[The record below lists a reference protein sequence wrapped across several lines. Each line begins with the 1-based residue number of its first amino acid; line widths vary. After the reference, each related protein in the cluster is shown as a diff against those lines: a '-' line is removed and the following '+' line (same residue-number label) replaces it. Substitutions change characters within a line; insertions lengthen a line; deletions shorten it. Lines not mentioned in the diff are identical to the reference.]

1 MRHDALDA
9 CAADVATGAQLAM
22 QTQTETTL
30 PLPSALD
37 DSENCVQ
44 GELNWQGEASQ
55 QQRRGEDATQFVS
68 DKCK

>member
-9 CAADVATGAQLAM
+9 CAADVATGAQLEM

-44 GELNWQGEASQ
+44 GELYWQGEAG
-55 QQRRGEDATQFVS
+55 GEDATQFVS